1 MYCRVSWA
9 KQRADLA
16 WQVSAMEQFCLARG
30 LSVNEWVKEV
40 GGGMDLTRPR
50 LLAVMDAV
58 ETGQVGTLVVAHRD
72 RLARF
77 GFEYRQH
84 VAAKNGCEILVAH
97 QESLSPRDEMVQDLL
112 GIVDTFSCRLDGLA
126 RYEKTL
132 REDLGGA
139 A

>member
-1 MYCRVSWA
+1 MLQLGFGRADRKTVVYCRVSSVN
-9 KQRADLA
+9 QRGDLA
-16 WQVSAMEQFCLARG
+16 WQVSAMERFCLARG
-30 LSVNEWVKEV
+30 LAVEEWVTEV
-40 GGGMDLTRPR
+40 GAGMNLIRPR
-50 LLAVMDAV
+50 LLAVMDAI

-77 GFEYRQH
+77 GLEYR
-84 VAAKNGCEILVAH
+84 L
-97 QESLSPRDEMVQDLL
+97 R
-112 GIVDTFSCRLDGLA
+112 